1 MIIQLQFD
9 DGRVLTVTADQLVEA
24 LRSHL
29 EELPQTAAVPA
40 RCTLCQ
46 FGRIGEIGYCTCALG
61 RDLKR
66 IEASKIN
73 PVGGM
78 DGGDD
83 ADA

>member
-9 DGRVLTVTADQLVEA
+9 DGRVYTVTPDQLVSA
-24 LRSHL
+24 LRAHL

-40 RCTLCQ
+40 RCPLCQ
-46 FGRIGEIGYCTCALG
+46 YGRIGDGYCTCALG
-61 RDLKR
+61 RDLRR
-66 IEASKIN
+66 IEAPTFN

-83 ADA
+83 ALA

>member
-29 EELPQTAAVPA
+29 KELPQTADEPA

-46 FGRIGEIGYCTCALG
+46 YGRIGDGYCTCALG
-61 RDLKR
+61 RDIKR
-66 IEASKIN
+66 IMAPTFN